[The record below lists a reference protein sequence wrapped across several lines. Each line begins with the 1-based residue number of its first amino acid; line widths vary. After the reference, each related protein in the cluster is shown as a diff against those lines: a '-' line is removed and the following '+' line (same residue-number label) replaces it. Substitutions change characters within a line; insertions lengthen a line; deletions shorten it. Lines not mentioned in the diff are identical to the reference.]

1 MNISGDLHELTQRN
15 VSKAPIGQGVYSLH
29 KAGETI
35 YIGKAE
41 GEGGI
46 RERLQAHMSGG
57 EGHCTQQAT
66 GYRYELNRN
75 PAEKEEEL
83 LLEYRYAH
91 GQFPLCNE
99 DSVDIWETYYHAIS
113 YF

>member
-1 MNISGDLHELTQRN
+1 MNISGELHEFSQRN
-15 VSKAPIGQGVYSLH
+15 VSEAPTGKGVYSLH

-46 RERLQAHMSGG
+46 RERLQAHMRMV
-57 EGHCTQQAT
+57 ERHCTKQAT

-75 PAEKEEEL
+75 PDEKAEEL

-91 GQFPLCNE
+91 GQLPLCNE
-99 DSVDIWETYYHAIS
+99 DLVDI
-113 YF
+113 